1 MPGISEPYEYVLYID
16 EAGDDGLKRVKPI
29 DESGGSEWLC
39 IGGLLIRSQ
48 YEADT
53 VKWVKDIRK
62 DINAVQGPALHYR
75 DLSPTKRRRAC
86 ELLAEHPCRFFAV
99 VSNKKNM
106 RGHNNIRAS
115 RRGGK
120 QWYYNY
126 CVRLLMERVTDF
138 CLRDSTKRYKEPRFV
153 KVIFSARGGHSY
165 GQTKAYWEL
174 LKAQAAGGS
183 TFLSKREIAHQVLK
197 YALVDYVP
205 HYSVAGLQL
214 ADVIASSVYQ
224 AADALGPKWA
234 LEPAI
239 ALEPRMSREPGVIAD
254 YGIVLQPSPPWK
266 AELTDNQK
274 LIFKHYG
281 YRF

>member
-1 MPGISEPYEYVLYID
+1 MSSTLEPYEYVLYID
-16 EAGDDGLKRVKPI
+16 EAGDDGLRRVKPI
-29 DESGGSEWLC
+29 DENGGSEWLC
-39 IGGLLIRSQ
+39 IGGLLIRAKF
-48 YEADT
+48 EAAT
-53 VKWVKDIRK
+53 VKWVKDIRT
-62 DINAVQGPALHYR
+62 DIDAIQGPALHYR
-75 DLSPTKRRRAC
+75 NLSPRKRHRAC
-86 ELLAEHPCRFFAV
+86 ELLAQYPCRFFAV
-99 VSNKKNM
+99 ASNKKNM
-106 RGHNNIRAS
+106 RGHSNSHAAK
-115 RRGGK
+115 RGGK

-138 CLRDSTKRYKEPRFV
+138 CLRDSTKRFGGPRYL

-183 TFLSKREIAHQVLK
+183 TFLNKREICHQVLRFG
-197 YALVDYVP
+197 LVEYVP

-214 ADVIASSVYQ
+214 SDVVASSVYQ

-234 LEPAI
+234 LEPAK
-239 ALEPRMSREPGVIAD
+239 ALEPRMSREAGVIAD

-266 AELTDNQK
+266 GRLTEDQK
-274 LIFKHYG
+274 QIFIHYG

>member
-1 MPGISEPYEYVLYID
+1 MSDISKPYEYVLYID

-29 DESGGSEWLC
+29 DKNGGSEWLC
-39 IGGLLIRSQ
+39 IGGLLVRAQ

-53 VKWVKDIRK
+53 VQWVKDIRA

-86 ELLAEHPCRFFAV
+86 ELLAEQPCRFFSVA
-99 VSNKKNM
+99 SNKKNM
-106 RGHNNIRAS
+106 RGHNNTRAAK
-115 RRGGK
+115 RGGK

-138 CLRDSTKRYKEPRFV
+138 CLRDSTKRFEEPRFV
-153 KVIFSARGGHSY
+153 KVVFSARGGHSY
-165 GQTKAYWEL
+165 GQTKAYWEI
-174 LKAQAAGGS
+174 LKAHAAGGS
-183 TFLSKREIAHQVLK
+183 TFLNKREIAHQVLR
-197 YALVDYVP
+197 YGLVEYVP

-214 ADVIASSVYQ
+214 ADVVASSIYQ

-234 LEPAI
+234 LEPAM
-239 ALEPRMSREPGVIAD
+239 ALEARMAREAGVIAD

-266 AELTDNQK
+266 AELTADQK
-274 LIFKHYG
+274 QIFKFYG